1 MTYAPDWLTRPFV
14 MSFVTTA
21 LGVDAGLY
29 KHGAVLVNANGER
42 FTDELGAAGEKLADQ
57 PGGQAYVLLDGAIA
71 ERFSAWPHFIS
82 TAPSVAYAYIGD
94 YRRNRRDICHEG
106 LSVAQ
111 LAGRI
116 GVPAG
121 KLEDTIARSNAAQV
135 AAGRP
140 VLTRAPWTALGP
152 IKAYTVLTDGGL
164 AVTERLEVT
173 GRDGQPI
180 PGLYAAGST
189 GQGGVLLMGHGHH
202 LGWAFVSGRIAGRNA
217 ALDGSKA

>member
-1 MTYAPDWLTRPFV
+1 MPTASASQTSLARPARSLRTNRV
-14 MSFVTTA
+14 GRPMCCSMGRLRNA
-21 LGVDAGLY
+21 SRLG
-29 KHGAVLVNANGER
+29 R
-42 FTDELGAAGEKLADQ
+42 
-57 PGGQAYVLLDGAIA
+57 I
-71 ERFSAWPHFIS
+71 
-82 TAPSVAYAYIGD
+82 
-94 YRRNRRDICHEG
+94 
-106 LSVAQ
+106 
-111 LAGRI
+111 I

-180 PGLYAAGST
+180 PGL
-189 GQGGVLLMGHGHH
+189 
-202 LGWAFVSGRIAGRNA
+202 
-217 ALDGSKA
+217 

>member
-1 MTYAPDWLTRPFV
+1 
-14 MSFVTTA
+14 
-21 LGVDAGLY
+21 
-29 KHGAVLVNANGER
+29 VNANGER
-42 FTDELGAAGEKLADQ
+42 FTNGWRGRRKLADQ
-57 PGGQAYVLLDGAIA
+57 PGGRPCALDGAIA
-71 ERFSAWPHFIS
+71 ERFTAWPHFIS
-82 TAPSVAYAYIGD
+82 TAPGVAYAYIGD

-106 LSVAQ
+106 QSVAE

-121 KLEDTIARSNAAQV
+121 KLEDTIVRSNAAQV

-140 VLTRAPWTALGP
+140 ALTRAPWIALGP

-217 ALDGSKA
+217 ALGS